1 MGGPP
6 LALRA
11 PLAGRTGPL
20 AERVAD
26 RRNAVVSLRA
36 ARLGEG
42 AKKPSLFRLV
52 APGSQFDAREIFR

>member
-11 PLAGRTGPL
+11 PLAGGTGPL

-36 ARLGEG
+36 ARLG
-42 AKKPSLFRLV
+42 
-52 APGSQFDAREIFR
+52 